1 MYLTGEDVVLAITIP
16 RATRYQKPVY
26 INNDVFGSTF
36 RRDHE
41 GDYRCTE
48 AEVKAMIRDSS
59 EETPDERVLTRKPDF
74 DPDMESMRDQV
85 CRISSRH
92 GRMPDWM
99 RLSLRRSLVAE
110 NPTGQY

>member
-1 MYLTGEDVVLAITIP
+1 MSSDVEEYMVGEDVVLVIKVP

-59 EETPDERVLTRKPDF
+59 EETPDERVFTRKLDF
-74 DPDMESMRDQV
+74 DPDTIKSY
-85 CRISSRH
+85 RIHYNARYEGVS
-92 GRMPDWM
+92 
-99 RLSLRRSLVAE
+99 
-110 NPTGQY
+110 